1 MEEERVVL
9 KQQKS
14 SAKFAVC
21 LEFNTQIP
29 RPFGGLLFYTVKGRH
44 TATWAFQRTM
54 YTDTVP
60 MHAAAATLLISST
73 CPDLR
78 AMRTH
83 LPMQGRWM
91 RGERSCH
98 AVRVQI
104 RNCAD
109 RQHTSEPFSL
119 PACFSPISSFH
130 PSEEQSQRL
139 KDSAKVPCYAE
150 ERDTLTQLSISFAHL
165 HVCGTLWINYVSRI

>member
-9 KQQKS
+9 KQQKVQLNLLCAWNLIRKYQGS
-14 SAKFAVC
+14 LGDCYFTQLKVDIRPLEHFKGPCIQTVC
-21 LEFNTQIP
+21 LCMQLQQLFLYQVYAQIC
-29 RPFGGLLFYTVKGRH
+29 
-44 TATWAFQRTM
+44 
-54 YTDTVP
+54 VP
-60 MHAAAATLLISST
+60 
-73 CPDLR
+73 CV
-78 AMRTH
+78 H

-91 RGERSCH
+91 HGERSCR

-104 RNCAD
+104 HNCAD
-109 RQHTSEPFSL
+109 GQHTPEPFSL

-165 HVCGTLWINYVSRI
+165 HVCGTL